1 MLPRLLI
8 GKHLGHARIQCKAFS
23 QANISSTEEFPIA
36 ADGETLG
43 HAQELIIQVLPGALK
58 AVRF

>member
-8 GKHLGHARIQCKAFS
+8 GKHLGHERIQCQEFS
-23 QANISSTEEFPIA
+23 QANISSPQELPIA

-43 HAQELIIQVLPGALK
+43 HAHELIIQVLPGALK